1 MDCLTFQP
9 SDWRRASTLCSESP
23 TIKRSFA
30 EETAVSKS
38 AFSSGPK
45 RSSNDA
51 FALRRRL
58 VFLGAAAVCRVLRAA
73 PDGAG
78 LRDVLR
84 VLRTGLSPV
93 VDVGAAVR
101 RVLRTGLAGAG
112 LDSWTGLALGP
123 GLGRIPGFE
132 LPSDRAGPLGRD
144 EPGGPAALGPADC
157 VEGGPRL
164 LVGGP

>member
-51 FALRRRL
+51 LALRRRL
-58 VFLGAAAVCRVLRAA
+58 VFLGAPAVLRVLRAGT
-73 PDGAG
+73 DGAE

-84 VLRTGLSPV
+84 VLRTGLSSV
-93 VDVGAAVR
+93 VVVGAAVR
-101 RVLRTGLAGAG
+101 RVFRAGLAGTE
-112 LDSWTGLALGP
+112 LDFWTGLSLGL

-132 LPSDRAGPLGRD
+132 LPGDRVGPLGRND
-144 EPGGPAALGPADC
+144 PGGTAVLGPVDC

>member
-30 EETAVSKS
+30 EDTAVSKS

-51 FALRRRL
+51 FAFRRRL
-58 VFLGAAAVCRVLRAA
+58 VFLDVAAVLRVLRAG

-78 LRDVLR
+78 FGDVLR
-84 VLRTGLSPV
+84 VLRTGVSPV
-93 VDVGAAVR
+93 VDAGVAVR

-112 LDSWTGLALGP
+112 LDSWTGLAFGP

-132 LPSDRAGPLGRD
+132 LTDDRAGPLGLD
-144 EPGGPAALGPADC
+144 DPGGPAALGPADC
-157 VEGGPRL
+157 PEGGPRL
-164 LVGGP
+164 LVGGL

>member
-30 EETAVSKS
+30 EDTAVSKS

-58 VFLGAAAVCRVLRAA
+58 VFLDVAAVLRVLRTA
-73 PDGAG
+73 PDGAVFG
-78 LRDVLR
+78 DVLR
-84 VLRTGLSPV
+84 VFRTGLSPV
-93 VDVGAAVR
+93 VEVGAAVR

-112 LDSWTGLALGP
+112 LDSWAGLALGL

-132 LPSDRAGPLGRD
+132 LPGDRAGPLGLD
-144 EPGGPAALGPADC
+144 DPGGPDALGLADC
-157 VEGGPRL
+157 LEGGPRL